1 MTFRIIGQTLL
12 PDACYNLRYSPH
24 LVNQLAIISCE
35 NFGIRGRSTLQIV
48 SNQSQVS
55 FNWSDALFDVSF
67 VETDPSLIVC
77 GSGDGSIIVWN
88 LNNNQSTPVVS
99 RREHQREVWC
109 VHWSES
115 RSNDALLS
123 TSADG
128 TIKLWN
134 FNRLKGKQNLFEMK
148 KTYAFLLAL

>member
-1 MTFRIIGQTLL
+1 MPFRINTQTLL
-12 PDACYNLRYSPH
+12 TDACYSLRYSPH
-24 LVNQLAIISCE
+24 TLNQLAIVSCE
-35 NFGIRGRSTLQIV
+35 NFGIRGRSTIQLI
-48 SNQSQVS
+48 SNQGQLS

-67 VETDPSLIVC
+67 VETDPSLMISA
-77 GSGDGSIIVWN
+77 GGDGSIIVWK
-88 LNNNQSTPVVS
+88 LNTNNSSPVLS
-99 RREHQREVWC
+99 LREHQREVWC

-134 FNRLKGKQNLFEMK
+134 LNR
-148 KTYAFLLAL
+148 